1 MQLTTILSTK
11 GSAVIT
17 IHPEASIAGLVAML
31 SEHSVGALVVSPDG
45 STISG
50 IVSERDVVRALN
62 HGSAVLAAHPQEQ
75 ESLHEELSQIVRD
88 APLTIDDYPRLVR
101 TRAVFDEALRLYPPA
116 WLITRKALASGELS
130 GRKVPAGSLVPMSTP
145 ARAAS
150 GMTAT
155 RPPPTRT
162 TARST
167 TE

>member
-62 HGSAVLAAHPQEQ
+62 HGSAVLNAPVASIMTAQVHCAPPTASIDEIMHLMTERRIRHVPITGDTGDLIGIVSIGDIVKSRLGELEVERAA
-75 ESLHEELSQIVRD
+75 LM
-88 APLTIDDYPRLVR
+88 DY
-101 TRAVFDEALRLYPPA
+101 
-116 WLITRKALASGELS
+116 ITRG
-130 GRKVPAGSLVPMSTP
+130 G
-145 ARAAS
+145 
-150 GMTAT
+150 
-155 RPPPTRT
+155 
-162 TARST
+162 
-167 TE
+167 

>member
-62 HGSAVLAAHPQEQ
+62 HGSAVLNAPVASIMTAQVHCAPPTASIDENMHLMTERRIRHVPITGDTGDLIGIVSIGDIVKSRLGELEGERAA
-75 ESLHEELSQIVRD
+75 LM
-88 APLTIDDYPRLVR
+88 DY
-101 TRAVFDEALRLYPPA
+101 
-116 WLITRKALASGELS
+116 ITRG
-130 GRKVPAGSLVPMSTP
+130 G
-145 ARAAS
+145 
-150 GMTAT
+150 
-155 RPPPTRT
+155 
-162 TARST
+162 
-167 TE
+167 

>member
-62 HGSAVLAAHPQEQ
+62 HGSAVLNAPVASIMTAQVHCAPPTASIDEIMHLMTERRIRHVPITGDTGDLIGIVSIGDVVKSRLSELEDERAA
-75 ESLHEELSQIVRD
+75 LM
-88 APLTIDDYPRLVR
+88 DY
-101 TRAVFDEALRLYPPA
+101 
-116 WLITRKALASGELS
+116 ITRG
-130 GRKVPAGSLVPMSTP
+130 G
-145 ARAAS
+145 
-150 GMTAT
+150 
-155 RPPPTRT
+155 
-162 TARST
+162 
-167 TE
+167 

>member
-62 HGSAVLAAHPQEQ
+62 HGSAVLNAPVASIMTAQVHCAPPTASIDEIMHLMTERRIRHVPITGDTGDLIGIVSIGDIVKSRLGELEGERAA
-75 ESLHEELSQIVRD
+75 LM
-88 APLTIDDYPRLVR
+88 DY
-101 TRAVFDEALRLYPPA
+101 
-116 WLITRKALASGELS
+116 ITRG
-130 GRKVPAGSLVPMSTP
+130 G
-145 ARAAS
+145 
-150 GMTAT
+150 
-155 RPPPTRT
+155 
-162 TARST
+162 
-167 TE
+167 

>member
-62 HGSAVLAAHPQEQ
+62 HGSAVLNAPVASIMTAQVHCAPPTASIDEIMHLMTERRIRHVPITGDTGDLIGIVSIGDIVKSRLGELEGERAALMD
-75 ESLHEELSQIVRD
+75 S
-88 APLTIDDYPRLVR
+88 
-101 TRAVFDEALRLYPPA
+101 
-116 WLITRKALASGELS
+116 ITRG
-130 GRKVPAGSLVPMSTP
+130 G
-145 ARAAS
+145 
-150 GMTAT
+150 
-155 RPPPTRT
+155 
-162 TARST
+162 
-167 TE
+167 

>member
-62 HGSAVLAAHPQEQ
+62 HGSAVL
-75 ESLHEELSQIVRD
+75 D
-88 APLTIDDYPRLVR
+88 APVASIMTAQVHCAPPTASIDEIMHLMTERRIRHVPITGDTGDLIGIVSIGDIVKSRLSELEDERAALMDY
-101 TRAVFDEALRLYPPA
+101 
-116 WLITRKALASGELS
+116 ITRG
-130 GRKVPAGSLVPMSTP
+130 G
-145 ARAAS
+145 
-150 GMTAT
+150 
-155 RPPPTRT
+155 
-162 TARST
+162 
-167 TE
+167 